1 MEEVLV
7 SMGIVL
13 IKTLHYWEPPP
24 RGKGDKWNK
33 AKATAGRIRKG
44 YKKVRNQLMF
54 GFPTN

>member
-1 MEEVLV
+1 
-7 SMGIVL
+7 MGIVL